1 MKALENLGKP
11 PLAILE
17 EDLGELT
24 EEDFEILNP
33 HEVNIKEAIDKKVDI
48 RQKIKDLDLLR
59 QRLSQL
65 LEAEPVKMSNRGP
78 TSDVEKIKK
87 QIKKEEDEIEALL
100 TDAILAEFGEGKRKR
115 KKTHK
120 KKII

>member
-33 HEVNIKEAIDKKVDI
+33 HEVNIKEAIDKTPS
-48 RQKIKDLDLLR
+48 LLNGFP
-59 QRLSQL
+59 S
-65 LEAEPVKMSNRGP
+65 P
-78 TSDVEKIKK
+78 TKYRNASITPTRDGS
-87 QIKKEEDEIEALL
+87 
-100 TDAILAEFGEGKRKR
+100 LAYIPPSMNCRFS
-115 KKTHK
+115 
-120 KKII
+120 

>member
-11 PLAILE
+11 PLAIL
-17 EDLGELT
+17 

-48 RQKIKDLDLLR
+48 HQKIKDLDLLR

-78 TSDVEKIKK
+78 TSDIEKIKK
-87 QIKKEEDEIEALL
+87 
-100 TDAILAEFGEGKRKR
+100 
-115 KKTHK
+115 
-120 KKII
+120 